1 MKLWHRHQ
9 LIITCKLCEDCR
21 ADLVQSILTTTCAAL
36 SWNQERSRNRQP
48 VPPDNYLELNTMIN
62 LASARKLSHFFYR
75 LFRLMIQSWFYL
87 LLAVLSVLRHHQM
100 HCCLKTEGNTKKHQL
115 DNSKLGS
122 PQQWMTLT
130 CCQDHILTE
139 NIWFVWSETSY
150 NGDERRCCRCGT
162 NEQ

>member
-36 SWNQERSRNRQP
+36 SWKQERSRSRQP

-75 LFRLMIQSWFYL
+75 LFRLKIQSWYKSKEKKLYLFTWLLFLLCLFACLLVSLKRVFL
-87 LLAVLSVLRHHQM
+87 LLAVLSVLRHHQSIVAS
-100 HCCLKTEGNTKKHQL
+100 KQKVPPKAKKMV
-115 DNSKLGS
+115 NSASFQKK
-122 PQQWMTLT
+122 
-130 CCQDHILTE
+130 
-139 NIWFVWSETSY
+139 
-150 NGDERRCCRCGT
+150 
-162 NEQ
+162 